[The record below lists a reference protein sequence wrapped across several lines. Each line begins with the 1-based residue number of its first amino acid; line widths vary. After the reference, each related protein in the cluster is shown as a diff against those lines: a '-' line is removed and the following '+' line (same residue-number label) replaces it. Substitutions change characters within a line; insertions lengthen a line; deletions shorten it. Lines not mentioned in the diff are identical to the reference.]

1 MATGV
6 SDRANAPMVC
16 IFVVVAG
23 EAYFA
28 ESFRDHVDFLTWR

>member
-1 MATGV
+1 MATSV

-16 IFVVVAG
+16 FFIVAG

-28 ESFRDHVDFLTWR
+28 ESFRDHVDFVTWR